1 MHGVP
6 ALSLRISCLS
16 TIDLA
21 VRMAKGVQGQ
31 REVVSPETV
40 LGRWGGG
47 SRRKETERMERNGSL
62 AVQVQCSFS
71 PDDFIA
77 LSCFV

>member
-1 MHGVP
+1 MPGVP

-40 LGRWGGG
+40 LGRWGRGEQEEG
-47 SRRKETERMERNGSL
+47 NRTYGEKWFACCPSPMFLFSR
-62 AVQVQCSFS
+62 
-71 PDDFIA
+71 
-77 LSCFV
+77 